1 MCVCAASCKNHQIF
15 KMKVQG
21 MSCKKI
27 AFITGIAGQ
36 DGAYLAEFLLGKGY
50 DVHGLLRWDSYPETN
65 EGMSRLQ
72 ALNIH
77 SRVRIHVGDITDA
90 MCVARIIQEIRPSEI
105 YNLAALSQVGVSFL
119 TPASVIDINQKGTL
133 AILEAV
139 RVLGMESDVR
149 IYQASSSEMF
159 GSAKPPQNE
168 MTAFEPCSPYGVS
181 KLASYWLARTYRDS
195 YGMFVSNGI
204 LFNHESPQRG
214 EDFVT
219 RKITSAAA
227 RIEAGEPIV
236 LTLGNIDSIRDWGHA
251 RDYVRGMWQIL
262 NHTKP
267 DDFVLATG
275 RAHTV
280 RECVDIA
287 YAHVGIRLRW
297 QGDGVEEVGKHA
309 RNGKILVRIDP
320 SLFRPKDVNY
330 LLGDPKKAMN
340 VLGWK
345 PEYDFKALIADMVN
359 ADRAALRV
367 HSEPMQWQKIG

>member
-1 MCVCAASCKNHQIF
+1 
-15 KMKVQG
+15 
-21 MSCKKI
+21 MSFKKI
-27 AFITGIAGQ
+27 AFITGVAGQ

-50 DVHGLLRWDSYPETN
+50 DVHGLVRWDSYPEAN

-72 ALNIH
+72 ALGIH
-77 SRVRIHVGDITDA
+77 NRVRIHVGDITDA
-90 MCVARIIQEIRPSEI
+90 LCVARLIQDIKPTEI

-119 TPASVIDINQKGTL
+119 TPASVMDINIKGTL

-139 RVLGMESDVR
+139 RVLGMEKTAR

-159 GSAKPPQNE
+159 GSARPPQNE
-168 MTAFEPCSPYGVS
+168 NTVFEPCSPYGVS
-181 KLASYWLARTYRDS
+181 KLSSYWLARTYRDS

-219 RKITSAAA
+219 RKITTAAA
-227 RIEAGEPIV
+227 KVEAGQDII
-236 LTLGNIDSIRDWGHA
+236 LKLGNIDSIRDWGHA

-262 NHTKP
+262 NHDKP
-267 DDFVLATG
+267 DDFILATG

-280 RECVDIA
+280 RECVDMA

-297 QGDGVEEVGKHA
+297 QGDGVDEVAKHA
-309 RNGKILVRIDP
+309 RSGKVLVRIDP

-330 LLGDPKKAMN
+330 LLGDAKKAMN

-359 ADRAALRV
+359 ADRALLRA
-367 HSEPMQWQKIG
+367 HTEPMQWQKIG